1 MMTDME
7 FRPRVA
13 ITMGDAA
20 GIGPE
25 ITVKS
30 LADPAAAARC
40 IPLVLGDARVLER
53 AMAATG
59 VRAPMRTI
67 RSAAEAEG
75 RPGTIDVI
83 DYRNVD
89 VADHRWGE
97 VNPRL
102 GEAAVHY
109 TREAGRMALAREIDA
124 MVSAP
129 LNKEA
134 MHAAGHRYEGQTEIL
149 GELTGTRPAMLLLLG
164 KMRLM
169 LFTNHMALRAVC
181 DYVRKDRVLDRL
193 VLADAALRDMGIAR
207 PRLAVAGLNPHA
219 GEEGA
224 FGHEERD
231 EIVPAL
237 AAARERG
244 IDAQGPFPADTVF
257 LKARDGAYDLTL
269 ALYHDQGLMA
279 VKLLGFGTVVTLPRR
294 AAAHPHLDGHGTAFD
309 IAGKNVADHRNLLEA
324 IRVAAEIAAARHGA
338 AEPGLAAAYGKAA

>member
-1 MMTDME
+1 
-7 FRPRVA
+7 
-13 ITMGDAA
+13 
-20 GIGPE
+20 
-25 ITVKS
+25 
-30 LADPAAAARC
+30 
-40 IPLVLGDARVLER
+40 
-53 AMAATG
+53 
-59 VRAPMRTI
+59 
-67 RSAAEAEG
+67 
-75 RPGTIDVI
+75 
-83 DYRNVD
+83 
-89 VADHRWGE
+89 
-97 VNPRL
+97 
-102 GEAAVHY
+102 
-109 TREAGRMALAREIDA
+109 
-124 MVSAP
+124 
-129 LNKEA
+129 
-134 MHAAGHRYEGQTEIL
+134 
-149 GELTGTRPAMLLLLG
+149 
-164 KMRLM
+164 M

-257 LKARDGAYDLTL
+257 LKARDGVYDLTL

-279 VKLLGFGTVVTLPRR
+279 VKLLGFGTVVTLLVGLPLIRTST
-294 AAAHPHLDGHGTAFD
+294 GHGTAFD